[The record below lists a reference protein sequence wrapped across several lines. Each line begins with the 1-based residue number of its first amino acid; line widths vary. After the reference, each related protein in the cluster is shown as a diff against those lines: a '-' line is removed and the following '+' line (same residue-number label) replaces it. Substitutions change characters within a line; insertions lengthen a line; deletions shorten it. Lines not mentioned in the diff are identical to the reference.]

1 MRYFVFLLLFGGLFS
16 TVSAQDRQQ
25 TLEKFNDIKNQ
36 AKVLER
42 KILSPDEKDIE
53 TALRE
58 NVGVFRIL
66 PRETYDTG
74 LFSTR
79 GGGAYYSFYFRIT
92 DYGHGSDIQLSQN
105 NFSVGFAGA
114 DFGFI
119 ADLGNLSLS
128 NSDELRRSANYLLA
142 FKAPSESAKAREE
155 HQKGW
160 HNGFEIDGVNY
171 RNRIPAVVGHTY
183 AVRSINYEYSDV
195 LAAFN
200 VYRKDADGSLII
212 FWKLIEQFE
221 TPTLNGSRKT
231 QSSDEKILSQIKSWA
246 RSDMFPDIQG
256 EVNNGVVTLRGKI
269 AKNKLAYAVQ
279 LANGAGA
286 TKVINLLTVE

>member
-1 MRYFVFLLLFGGLFS
+1 MRFLIFLIFFGGL
-16 TVSAQDRQQ
+16 VSITPAQNRQENI
-25 TLEKFNDIKNQ
+25 EKFNDLKNQ
-36 AKVLER
+36 AKVLEK
-42 KILSPDEKDIE
+42 KILSPDEKDVE

-74 LFSTR
+74 LFATR
-79 GGGAYYSFYFRIT
+79 GGGAYYSFYSRIP
-92 DYGHGSDIQLSQN
+92 DYGYGSDVELSQN

-114 DFGFI
+114 NFGFI
-119 ADLGNLSLS
+119 ADLGDVSLS
-128 NSDELRRSANYLLA
+128 NSDELRKSVSYLTA
-142 FKAPSESAKAREE
+142 YKAPTEQAKAREE
-155 HQKGW
+155 YQKGW

-221 TPTLNGSRKT
+221 TPTLNGPRKT
-231 QSSDEKILSQIKSWA
+231 QPSDEKILSQIKSWT
-246 RSDMFPDIQG
+246 RPDMFPNIQG

-269 AKNKLAYAVQ
+269 AKDKLAYAVQ
-279 LANGAGA
+279 LANGTSAV
-286 TKVINLLTVE
+286 KVINLLTVE

>member
-1 MRYFVFLLLFGGLFS
+1 MRYVFILVLLGGLFS
-16 TVSAQDRQQ
+16 GASAQDRQEAI
-25 TLEKFNDIKNQ
+25 EKFNDLKNQ
-36 AKVLER
+36 AKILEQ
-42 KILSPDEKDIE
+42 KILLPDKKDSEI
-53 TALRE
+53 AARE

-74 LFSTR
+74 LFTTR
-79 GGGAYYSFYFRIT
+79 GGGAYYSFYFKIP
-92 DYGHGSDIQLSQN
+92 DYGHGSDIELSQN

-114 DFGFI
+114 NFGFI
-119 ADLGNLSLS
+119 TDLGDVSLS

-142 FKAPSESAKAREE
+142 YKSPTDLAKARVE
-155 HQKGW
+155 QQRVGRD
-160 HNGFEIDGVNY
+160 GFQIDGVNY

-183 AVRSINYEYSDV
+183 AVRSINYEFSDV

-221 TPTLNGSRKT
+221 TPTLKGSRKT

-246 RSDMFPDIQG
+246 RPDMFPDIQG
-256 EVNNGVVTLRGKI
+256 EVSGGVVTLRGKI

-279 LANGAGA
+279 LANDAGA
-286 TKVINLLTVE
+286 VKVINLLTIE